1 MSDDKLLQILLHTK
15 VFQGLSEEDLS
26 LFCRYFQRV
35 PFKENDILVQ
45 EGQLR
50 KALHIIL
57 HGKVKVF
64 LLRYVEGKE
73 HHRITEVSLAELEY
87 GDCFGEF
94 SLFDEKPASAS
105 VIATQAGELVRL
117 SKPVFDSIL
126 ETNDHIAKTIYHNFV
141 QILISHIRRSDQ
153 EYDRLLTVRQ
163 ARHFKEGTEEYYLE
177 RLLVPRN
184 D

>member
-1 MSDDKLLQILLHTK
+1 MGDDKLLQILLHTK
-15 VFQGLSEEDLS
+15 VFQGLSKENLNV
-26 LFCRYFQRV
+26 FCRYFQRV
-35 PFKENDILVQ
+35 PFKENDILIQ

-57 HGKVKVF
+57 RGQVKVF

-73 HHRITEVSLAELEY
+73 HHRITEVPLAELEY

-105 VIATQAGELVRL
+105 VIATQEGELVRL

-126 ETNDHIAKTIYHNFV
+126 ETNDHIAKVIYHNFV
-141 QILISHIRRSDQ
+141 QILISHMRRSDQ
-153 EYDRLLTVRQ
+153 EYDRLLTVHQSRNLQ
-163 ARHFKEGTEEYYLE
+163 ERTEEYYLDQ
-177 RLLVPRN
+177 LLKVR
-184 D
+184 

>member
-1 MSDDKLLQILLHTK
+1 MGNDDKLLHILLHTK
-15 VFQGLSEEDLS
+15 VFQGLSNEHLK

-35 PFKENDILVQ
+35 PFKENDVLVQ

-57 HGKVKVF
+57 HGQVKVF
-64 LLRYVEGKE
+64 LLRYLEGSAQS
-73 HHRITEVSLAELEY
+73 RITEVALAELGD

-105 VIATQAGELVRL
+105 VIAIRSGEMVRL

-126 ETNDHIAKTIYHNFV
+126 ESNDHIAKVIYHNFV
-141 QILISHIRRSDQ
+141 QILIARMRRSDK
-153 EYDRLLTVRQ
+153 EYDRLLTAQQTRRIREH
-163 ARHFKEGTEEYYLE
+163 AEDYYLE
-177 RLLVPRN
+177 RLLSPP
-184 D
+184 

>member
-1 MSDDKLLQILLHTK
+1 MADEKLLQIVLHTK
-15 VFQGLSEEDLS
+15 VFHGLSKDNLK

-35 PFKENDILVQ
+35 PIKENDVLVQ

-57 HGKVKVF
+57 HGQVKVF
-64 LLRYVEGKE
+64 LLRYVEGSDQN
-73 HHRITEVSLAELEY
+73 RITEVALAELND

-105 VIATQAGELVRL
+105 VIATGPGEIVRL

-126 ETNDHIAKTIYHNFV
+126 EANDHIAKTIYHNFV
-141 QILISHIRRSDQ
+141 QILISRMRRSDK
-153 EYDRLLTVRQ
+153 EYDRLLTIHQTRNVRE
-163 ARHFKEGTEEYYLE
+163 RNEEYYLDQ
-177 RLLVPRN
+177 LFPPR
-184 D
+184 

>member
-1 MSDDKLLQILLHTK
+1 MADDKLLQILLHTK
-15 VFQGLSEEDLS
+15 VFQGLSEQNLE

-35 PFKENDILVQ
+35 PFKDNDVLVQ

-57 HGKVKVF
+57 HGQVKVF
-64 LLRYVEGKE
+64 LLRYVEGKDQN
-73 HHRITEVSLAELEY
+73 RITEVQLAELED

-105 VIATQAGELVRL
+105 VIATRPGELVRL

-126 ETNDHIAKTIYHNFV
+126 DTNDHIAKIIYHNFV
-141 QILISHIRRSDQ
+141 QILIAHMRRSDK
-153 EYDRLLTVRQ
+153 EYDRLLTVQQ
-163 ARHFKEGTEEYYLE
+163 ARHFRERNEDYYLE
-177 RLLVPRN
+177 QLLNPR
-184 D
+184 